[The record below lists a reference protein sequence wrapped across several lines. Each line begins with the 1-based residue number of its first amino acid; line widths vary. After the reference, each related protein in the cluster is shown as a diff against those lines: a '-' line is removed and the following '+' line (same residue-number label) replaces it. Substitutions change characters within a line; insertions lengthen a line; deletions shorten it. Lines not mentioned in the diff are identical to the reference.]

1 MATENLLSKLRGRS
15 SDIDHFVFEVVS
27 ETMIF
32 RDRHNILRRIHTN
45 LRYSLSI
52 DIEAS
57 VSFCTNDPT
66 TNRTAARTTIF
77 PIARFIASPSS
88 ARVVFSF

>member
-1 MATENLLSKLRGRS
+1 MATENLLSKFRGRS

-32 RDRHNILRRIHTN
+32 RDRHNILRRIHAN
-45 LRYSLSI
+45 LRHPLSI

-57 VSFCTNDPT
+57 VSFCTNDAM
-66 TNRTAARTTIF
+66 TNRTATRTTIF

-88 ARVVFSF
+88 AYVVFSF